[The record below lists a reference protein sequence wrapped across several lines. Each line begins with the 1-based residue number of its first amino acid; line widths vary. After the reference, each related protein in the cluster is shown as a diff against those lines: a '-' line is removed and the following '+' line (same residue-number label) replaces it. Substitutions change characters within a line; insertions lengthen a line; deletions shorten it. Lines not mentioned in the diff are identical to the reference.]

1 MDILSSD
8 FGGVKRNKYLLF
20 IKSNIY
26 ISDSDCYY
34 STSSNTYSIEVYGIK
49 CYFYCVDIYGTYC
62 SINSND
68 KVLFYAYIPFRCED
82 DVNKT
87 YYLNIGDTINIFDKI
102 RPYFNSPYTYYIKFI
117 NLPSS
122 IGIFTYNE
130 NNIITN
136 FYYYYYDYLKFQAI
150 KLGTTNL
157 SFKANIF
164 NNVDYNYTENIE
176 PCPMTLKICWVGCET
191 CEGYEDATIS
201 NQSCYDCKNGYAFNK
216 TYKNSD
222 NHDLGNCFTDSTEI
236 PGYYILG
243 RNFEKC
249 DESCLRC
256 EIQSTNC
263 SECANGYYR
272 KDGTSREECFKKEN
286 NLYLNETDNIL
297 YYCHENCESCSEGGD
312 NFNNKCDKC
321 IENYYFYEDKE
332 THIKN
337 CVENS
342 PLDNYYLDKTD
353 NTFYECYKRCALCQY
368 PGNDL
373 YQIV

>member
-1 MDILSSD
+1 
-8 FGGVKRNKYLLF
+8 
-20 IKSNIY
+20 
-26 ISDSDCYY
+26 
-34 STSSNTYSIEVYGIK
+34 
-49 CYFYCVDIYGTYC
+49 
-62 SINSND
+62 
-68 KVLFYAYIPFRCED
+68 
-82 DVNKT
+82 
-87 YYLNIGDTINIFDKI
+87 
-102 RPYFNSPYTYYIKFI
+102 
-117 NLPSS
+117 
-122 IGIFTYNE
+122 
-130 NNIITN
+130 
-136 FYYYYYDYLKFQAI
+136 
-150 KLGTTNL
+150 
-157 SFKANIF
+157 
-164 NNVDYNYTENIE
+164 
-176 PCPMTLKICWVGCET
+176 MTLKICWVGCET
-191 CEGYEDATIS
+191 CEGYEDATIN

-272 KDGTSREECFKKEN
+272 KDKTSREECFKKEN

-342 PLDNYYLDKTD
+342 PLENYYLDKTD

-368 PGNDL
+368 PGNDIYHNCIKCHNSNDL
-373 YQIV
+373 TSVDLEDYYKIENNEIQCYNREEIKNFGKYKNYYFDDENRIKKNVMRVVQHVKKEVIMKIQNVIHVLMDMFLLNYQRI